1 MSYSRK
7 GADRHSYASPCVL
20 GRHPRLWRPMRLW
33 SLSPMIG
40 TGLWFCGLW
49 SGPTIWESD
58 LLPRVNFSYP
68 PVVKASVTS
77 CLHFTHIHF
86 LIFMFCLY
94 SPFFAFII
102 KLSIIPCL
110 HIPTDILV
118 IPFITFPLIC
128 SVTPLL
134 HFLSNKLD
142 NSPPLPFR
150 FICSVI
156 YLLHL
161 PTALLC
167 NSSPSPSHWYVL

>member
-1 MSYSRK
+1 MHLPGSWVVIQGFDAQWDCDYCHQW
-7 GADRHSYASPCVL
+7 AVL
-20 GRHPRLWRPMRLW
+20 FYDSVVYDQDQIYGNQTSHVPL
-33 SLSPMIG
+33 
-40 TGLWFCGLW
+40 
-49 SGPTIWESD
+49 
-58 LLPRVNFSYP
+58 VNFSYP
-68 PVVKASVTS
+68 PVGKSSVTS
-77 CLHFTHIHF
+77 CLHLTHIHF